1 MTFLYVPGSLMSTLS
16 GVSNA
21 FTTYEPLEAPVA
33 SVFVYT
39 TSRFAVEAVL
49 APCATLFSPVAP
61 DSAAMACV
69 APNGMVMLKLR
80 TAPMAPAATLFARGM
95 VDAFVLLML
104 VTPFV
109 RMCVGCVPWAANPL
123 GRRDRSRSCGWLR
136 APGRQAA

>member
-1 MTFLYVPGSLMSTLS
+1 MPSLCSSFLSVVRFVS

-109 RMCVGCVPWAANPL
+109 RDVRWTWAAAWAAARAASPL
-123 GRRDRSRSCGWLR
+123 CRRDRSRSCSW
-136 APGRQAA
+136 